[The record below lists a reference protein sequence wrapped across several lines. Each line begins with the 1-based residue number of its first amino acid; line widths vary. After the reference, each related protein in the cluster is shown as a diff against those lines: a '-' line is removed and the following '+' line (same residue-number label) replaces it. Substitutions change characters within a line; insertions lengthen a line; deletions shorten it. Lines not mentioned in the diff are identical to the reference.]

1 MRVRV
6 VEVAIAAIQH
16 GSVADHRVVNVDVV
30 HVEAARVKAWIPR
43 LVEAEREPA
52 DSKASAETEADPKA
66 GATQPADERRS
77 IERTRVDWTRAPAPT
92 CADVRPATIVIW
104 SEAPRLVA

>member
-52 DSKASAETEADPKA
+52 DSKA

-77 IERTRVDWTRAPAPT
+77 IERTRVDRTRAPAPT
-92 CADVRPATIVIW
+92 RADICPTTIVIW
-104 SEAPRLVA
+104 SEAPRL